1 MRKVIWIL
9 LVLVCVLLSVA
20 LSPFSAAKAEEG
32 QDYFPLQVGNSW
44 TYERKVQTTRFAYTI
59 DYITITI
66 TRTEEINGNTYYVFS
81 DGRAYRK
88 SADGNIQEYI
98 AGEERLLYDFSSEG
112 DEVSFWTYELSIPG
126 AYSLMERIKVDYIML
141 PLGRFDDAYLFFYSL
156 SGGERGVET
165 YLVPSVGM
173 VKLIIS
179 DLSLG
184 ETESSLSLLS
194 AMVNGK
200 QYGFSTVNSSSW
212 GEIKF
217 LFSERRAR

>member
-1 MRKVIWIL
+1 
-9 LVLVCVLLSVA
+9 
-20 LSPFSAAKAEEG
+20 
-32 QDYFPLQVGNSW
+32 
-44 TYERKVQTTRFAYTI
+44 
-59 DYITITI
+59 
-66 TRTEEINGNTYYVFS
+66 
-81 DGRAYRK
+81 
-88 SADGNIQEYI
+88 
-98 AGEERLLYDFSSEG
+98 
-112 DEVSFWTYELSIPG
+112 
-126 AYSLMERIKVDYIML
+126 MERIKVDYIML

-194 AMVNGK
+194 ARVNGK